1 MGIKNIFNALKPGG
15 LFYFYST
22 NKFSPFSAEYKFPFY
37 GWLPDK
43 WRYRIRTLRKGED
56 IMRLGIDFN
65 QFNYFQL
72 KDFFIEVGFSN
83 IYDQFDVVDSDT
95 LINPTF
101 WKKVFLKI
109 VKKLKPIRLIGL
121 IFSPGTLFM
130 CIK

>member
-1 MGIKNIFNALKPGG
+1 
-15 LFYFYST
+15 
-22 NKFSPFSAEYKFPFY
+22 
-37 GWLPDK
+37 
-43 WRYRIRTLRKGED
+43 
-56 IMRLGIDFN
+56 MRLGIDFN